1 MSQCAFVLLRVPWL
15 VRSVNEGPGDGHLRA
30 VCLGLAD
37 GVPRANREVERVS
50 VSAAAGAVVRDD
62 GVDRDTVVQVGER
75 DGLSAVRRIVALRL
89 CSSVSQRRSESMSM
103 KVSMTHGELR

>member
-1 MSQCAFVLLRVPWL
+1 ML
-15 VRSVNEGPGDGHLRA
+15 VRSVDESPGDGHLRA

-75 DGLSAVRRIVALRL
+75 DGLSAVRRVVALRL
-89 CSSVSQRRSESMSM
+89 CSSVSQRQSMSM